1 MNKFKFDIQKNNL
14 SWEKS
19 SIKICDSLNCKEKG
33 EYRAPKSR
41 IKLNE
46 YFFFCLDH
54 IKEYNKSWDFYKGMT
69 VDQIESSMRKDTVWD
84 RPSWPL
90 KGSYKKIFD
99 EFNKYADDF
108 IKTEDDKINDN
119 YFKNKLLDEKLTI
132 EDTKALKNLNLELPI
147 SLEKIKKNY
156 KKLVKIFHPDVNG
169 NNKKA
174 EEKFKQIN
182 ESYKL
187 LLKKFI
193 NKNGK
198 QTK

>member
-14 SWEKS
+14 SWEKTHY
-19 SIKICDSLNCKEKG
+19 KKCDSPKCKKKG

-41 IKLNE
+41 VMLNE
-46 YFFFCLDH
+46 YFYFCLDH
-54 IKEYNKSWDFYKGMT
+54 IKEYNKSWDFYKGMS
-69 VDQIESSMRKDTVWD
+69 VEQIENSMRSDTFWD

-90 KGSYKKIFD
+90 KNSFKNIFD
-99 EFNKYADDF
+99 EFNEYVEDF
-108 IKTEDDKINDN
+108 VKNDDDKINDTF
-119 YFKNKLLDEKLTI
+119 FKNKLLDESLSI
-132 EDTKALKNLNLELPI
+132 EEAKALKELDLKMPI

-169 NNKKA
+169 NNKDA

-193 NKNGK
+193 KKND
-198 QTK
+198 

>member
-14 SWEKS
+14 SWEKTYY
-19 SIKICDSLNCKEKG
+19 KKCDSPKCNDKG

-41 IKLNE
+41 VMLNK
-46 YFFFCLDH
+46 YFYFCLDH
-54 IKEYNKSWDFYKGMT
+54 IKEYNKSWDFYKGMS
-69 VDQIESSMRKDTVWD
+69 VEQIENSMRNDTFWD

-90 KGSYKKIFD
+90 KNSFKNIFD
-99 EFNKYADDF
+99 EFNEYVEDFVKNDD
-108 IKTEDDKINDN
+108 EKINDT
-119 YFKNKLLDEKLTI
+119 YFKNKLFDESLTVE
-132 EDTKALKNLNLELPI
+132 EDKALKELDLKMPI

-169 NNKKA
+169 NNKDA

-187 LLKKFI
+187 LLKKFMK
-193 NKNGK
+193 KND
-198 QTK
+198 

>member
-1 MNKFKFDIQKNNL
+1 MNKFRFDIKKNNL

-19 SIKICDSLNCKEKG
+19 SFKKCDSDKCNEKG

-41 IKLNE
+41 IMLNE
-46 YFFFCLDH
+46 YFYFCLKH
-54 IKEYNKSWDFYKGMT
+54 IKVYNKSWDFYKGMS
-69 VDQIESSMRKDTVWD
+69 VDQIESSMRNDTVWD

-90 KGSYKKIFD
+90 KGNYMNVFD
-99 EFNKYADDF
+99 EFNRYTDDF
-108 IKTEDDKINDN
+108 IKNEDDKVNDN
-119 YFKNKLLDEKLTI
+119 YFKNKLLNETLNI
-132 EDTKALKNLNLELPI
+132 EDTKALNDLDLEMPI
-147 SLEKIKKNY
+147 SLHKIKKNY

-193 NKNGK
+193 KKNGN
-198 QTK
+198 QT

>member
-14 SWEKS
+14 SWEKTHY
-19 SIKICDSLNCKEKG
+19 KKCDSPKCHEKG

-41 IKLNE
+41 VMLNE
-46 YFFFCLDH
+46 YFYFCLDH
-54 IKEYNKSWDFYKGMT
+54 IKEYNKSWDFYKGMS
-69 VDQIESSMRKDTVWD
+69 VEQIENSMRNDTFWD

-90 KGSYKKIFD
+90 KNSFKNIFD
-99 EFNKYADDF
+99 EFNEYVEDF
-108 IKTEDDKINDN
+108 VKNDDDKINDT
-119 YFKNKLLDEKLTI
+119 YFKNKLFDENLTI
-132 EDTKALKNLNLELPI
+132 EEAKALKELDLKMPI

-169 NNKKA
+169 NNKDA

-193 NKNGK
+193 KKNDE
-198 QTK
+198 

>member
-14 SWEKS
+14 SWEKTHY
-19 SIKICDSLNCKEKG
+19 KKCDSPKCNEKG

-41 IKLNE
+41 VMLNK
-46 YFFFCLDH
+46 YFYFCLDH
-54 IKEYNKSWDFYKGMT
+54 IKEYNKSWDFYKGMS
-69 VDQIESSMRKDTVWD
+69 VEQIENSMRSDTFWD

-90 KGSYKKIFD
+90 KNSFKNIFD
-99 EFNKYADDF
+99 EFNEYVEDFVKNDD
-108 IKTEDDKINDN
+108 DQINDS
-119 YFKNKLLDEKLTI
+119 YFKNRLLDENLTLD
-132 EDTKALKNLNLELPI
+132 EAKALKELDLKMPI

-169 NNKKA
+169 NNKDA

-187 LLKKFI
+187 LLKKFMK
-193 NKNGK
+193 KND
-198 QTK
+198 

>member
-14 SWEKS
+14 SWEKRS
-19 SIKICDSLNCKEKG
+19 FKKCDSDNCIEKG

-41 IKLNE
+41 ILLND
-46 YFFFCLDH
+46 YFYFCLLH
-54 IKEYNKSWDFYKGMT
+54 IKEYNKSWNFYKGMT
-69 VDQIESSMRKDTVWD
+69 VDQIENSMRSDTVWD

-90 KGSYKKIFD
+90 KGNYENVF
-99 EFNKYADDF
+99 DDF
-108 IKTEDDKINDN
+108 NDFNDDFVKNENGNVNEN
-119 YFKNKLLDEKLTI
+119 YFKKKLIDETLTS
-132 EDTKALKNLNLELPI
+132 EEAQALKELELEIPI
-147 SLEKIKKNY
+147 SLEKVKKNY

-169 NNKKA
+169 NNKIA

-193 NKNGK
+193 KKNGK
-198 QTK
+198 

>member
-1 MNKFKFDIQKNNL
+1 MNKFRFDIKKNNL
-14 SWEKS
+14 SWEKNS
-19 SIKICDSLNCKEKG
+19 FKKCDSDKCNEKG

-41 IKLNE
+41 IMLNE
-46 YFFFCLDH
+46 YFYFCLKH
-54 IKEYNKSWDFYKGMT
+54 IKVYNKSWDFYKGMS
-69 VDQIESSMRKDTVWD
+69 VDQIESSMRNDTVWD

-90 KGSYKKIFD
+90 KGNYKNVFD
-99 EFNKYADDF
+99 EFNRYTDDF
-108 IKTEDDKINDN
+108 IKNEDDKVNDN
-119 YFKNKLLDEKLTI
+119 YFKNKLLNETLNI
-132 EDTKALKNLNLELPI
+132 EDTKALNDLGLEIPI

-169 NNKKA
+169 NNKNA

-193 NKNGK
+193 KKNGK
-198 QTK
+198 QT

>member
-14 SWEKS
+14 SWEKTNY
-19 SIKICDSLNCKEKG
+19 KKCDSPKCNGEG

-41 IKLNE
+41 VMLNK
-46 YFFFCLDH
+46 YFYFCLDH
-54 IKEYNKSWDFYKGMT
+54 IKEYNKSWDFYKGMS
-69 VDQIESSMRKDTVWD
+69 VEQIENSMRSDTFWD

-90 KGSYKKIFD
+90 KNSFKNIFD
-99 EFNKYADDF
+99 EFNEYVEDF
-108 IKTEDDKINDN
+108 VKNDDDKINDT
-119 YFKNKLLDEKLTI
+119 YFKNKLLDESLTK
-132 EDTKALKNLNLELPI
+132 EEAKALKELDLKIPI

-169 NNKKA
+169 NNKDA

-187 LLKKFI
+187 LLKKFMK
-193 NKNGK
+193 KND
-198 QTK
+198 

>member
-1 MNKFKFDIQKNNL
+1 MNKFRFDIQKNNL

-19 SIKICDSLNCKEKG
+19 SYKKCDSDRCNKKG

-41 IKLNE
+41 IMLNE
-46 YFFFCLDH
+46 YFYFCLQH
-54 IKEYNKSWDFYKGMT
+54 IKEYNKSWDFYKGMS
-69 VDQIESSMRKDTVWD
+69 VDQIESSMRNDTVWD

-90 KGSYKKIFD
+90 KGNHGMILDDFNIF
-99 EFNKYADDF
+99 ADDF
-108 IKTEDDKINDN
+108 LKTENDKFNDN
-119 YFKNKLLDEKLTI
+119 YFKNKLHDEILQP
-132 EDTKALKNLNLELPI
+132 EDTKALNDLDLEMPI

-174 EEKFKQIN
+174 EEKFKKIN

-193 NKNGK
+193 KKNGK
-198 QTK
+198 QT

>member
-1 MNKFKFDIQKNNL
+1 MNKFRFDIKKNNL
-14 SWEKS
+14 SWEKNS
-19 SIKICDSLNCKEKG
+19 FKKCDSDKCNEKG

-41 IKLNE
+41 IMLNE
-46 YFFFCLDH
+46 YFYFCLKH
-54 IKEYNKSWDFYKGMT
+54 IKVYNKSWDFYKGMS
-69 VDQIESSMRKDTVWD
+69 VDQIESSMRNDTVWD

-90 KGSYKKIFD
+90 KGNYMNVFD
-99 EFNKYADDF
+99 EFNRYTDDF
-108 IKTEDDKINDN
+108 IKNEDDKVNDN
-119 YFKNKLLDEKLTI
+119 YFKNKLLDETLNI
-132 EDTKALKNLNLELPI
+132 EDTKALNDLGLEIPI

-169 NNKKA
+169 NNKNA

-193 NKNGK
+193 KKNGK
-198 QTK
+198 QT

>member
-1 MNKFKFDIQKNNL
+1 MGKHKIDINKNSL
-14 SWEKS
+14 SWEKTFFR
-19 SIKICDSLNCKEKG
+19 KCDKNDCNNEGKFK
-33 EYRAPKSR
+33 APKSR
-41 IKLNE
+41 VLLNQ
-46 YFFFCLDH
+46 YYYFCLQH
-54 IKEYNKSWDFYKGMT
+54 IKEYNKSWDFYKGMS
-69 VDQIESSMRKDTVWD
+69 VDQIENSMRNDTVWD

-90 KGSYKKIFD
+90 KNNYRGTFD
-99 EFNKYADDF
+99 EFNNYVDDF
-108 IKTEDDKINDN
+108 IKTQDDKFNDN
-119 YFKNKLLDEKLTI
+119 YFKNKLLDETLTL
-132 EDTKALKNLNLELPI
+132 EDTKALNDLDLEMPI

-193 NKNGK
+193 IKNGK
-198 QTK
+198 

>member
-14 SWEKS
+14 SWEKNS
-19 SIKICDSLNCKEKG
+19 FKKCDSKKCNEKG
-33 EYRAPKSR
+33 EFRAPKSR
-41 IKLNE
+41 IKLND
-46 YFFFCLDH
+46 YFFFCLKH
-54 IKEYNKSWDFYKGMT
+54 IKEYNKSWDFYKGMS
-69 VDQIESSMRKDTVWD
+69 VDQIENSMRNDTVWD

-90 KGSYKKIFD
+90 KGNSINTFD
-99 EFNKYADDF
+99 EYNRLTEDF
-108 IKTEDDKINDN
+108 ILNEDKKNNN
-119 YFKNKLLDEKLTI
+119 YFKNKLLDEILSS
-132 EDTKALKNLNLELPI
+132 EDIKALKELDIKMPI

-193 NKNGK
+193 KKNGNK
-198 QTK
+198 TK

>member
-14 SWEKS
+14 SWEKTHY
-19 SIKICDSLNCKEKG
+19 KKCDSPKCNEKG

-41 IKLNE
+41 VMLNK
-46 YFFFCLDH
+46 YFYFCLDH
-54 IKEYNKSWDFYKGMT
+54 IKEYNKSWDFYKGMS
-69 VDQIESSMRKDTVWD
+69 VEQIENSMRSDTFWD

-90 KGSYKKIFD
+90 KNSFKNTFD
-99 EFNKYADDF
+99 EFNEYVEDFVKNDD
-108 IKTEDDKINDN
+108 EKINDT
-119 YFKNKLLDEKLTI
+119 YFKNKLLDESLTI
-132 EDTKALKNLNLELPI
+132 EEAKALKELDLKMPI

-169 NNKKA
+169 NNKDA

-187 LLKKFI
+187 LLKKFMK
-193 NKNGK
+193 KND
-198 QTK
+198 

>member
-1 MNKFKFDIQKNNL
+1 MNKFRFDIKKNNL

-19 SIKICDSLNCKEKG
+19 SFKKCDSDRCNEKG

-41 IKLNE
+41 IMLNE
-46 YFFFCLDH
+46 YFYFCLKH
-54 IKEYNKSWDFYKGMT
+54 IKEYNKSWDFYKGMS
-69 VDQIESSMRKDTVWD
+69 VDQIENSMRNDTVWD

-90 KGSYKKIFD
+90 KGNYKNVFD
-99 EFNKYADDF
+99 EFNRYTDDF
-108 IKTEDDKINDN
+108 IKNEDDKVNDN
-119 YFKNKLLDEKLTI
+119 YFKNKLLDETLNI
-132 EDTKALKNLNLELPI
+132 EDTKALNDLGLEMPI

-169 NNKKA
+169 NNKNA

-193 NKNGK
+193 KKNGK
-198 QTK
+198 QT

>member
-1 MNKFKFDIQKNNL
+1 MNKFRFDIKKNNL

-19 SIKICDSLNCKEKG
+19 SFKKCDSDKCNEKG

-41 IKLNE
+41 IMLNE
-46 YFFFCLDH
+46 YFYFCLKH
-54 IKEYNKSWDFYKGMT
+54 IKVYNKSWDFYKGMS
-69 VDQIESSMRKDTVWD
+69 VDQIESSMRNDTVWD

-90 KGSYKKIFD
+90 KGNYKNVFD
-99 EFNKYADDF
+99 EFNRYTDDF
-108 IKTEDDKINDN
+108 IKNEDDKVNDN
-119 YFKNKLLDEKLTI
+119 YFKNKLLNETLNI
-132 EDTKALKNLNLELPI
+132 EDTKALNDLGLEIPI

-169 NNKKA
+169 NNKNA

-193 NKNGK
+193 KKNGN
-198 QTK
+198 QT

>member
-14 SWEKS
+14 SWEKTHY
-19 SIKICDSLNCKEKG
+19 KKCDSPKCNQKG

-41 IKLNE
+41 VMLNK
-46 YFFFCLDH
+46 YFYFCLDH
-54 IKEYNKSWDFYKGMT
+54 IKEYNKSWDFYKGMS
-69 VDQIESSMRKDTVWD
+69 VEQIENSMRSDTFWD

-90 KGSYKKIFD
+90 KNSFKNIFD
-99 EFNKYADDF
+99 EFNEYVEDF
-108 IKTEDDKINDN
+108 VKNDDDKINDTF
-119 YFKNKLLDEKLTI
+119 FKNKLLDESLSL
-132 EDTKALKNLNLELPI
+132 EEAKALKELDLKMPI

-169 NNKKA
+169 NNKDA

-187 LLKKFI
+187 LLKKFMK
-193 NKNGK
+193 KND
-198 QTK
+198 

>member
-1 MNKFKFDIQKNNL
+1 MNKFKFDIKKNNL
-14 SWEKS
+14 SWEKRS
-19 SIKICDSLNCKEKG
+19 YRKCDSYKCTEKG
-33 EYRAPKSR
+33 EYKAPKSR
-41 IKLNE
+41 ILLND
-46 YFFFCLDH
+46 YFYFCLNH

-69 VDQIESSMRKDTVWD
+69 VDQIENSMRSDAVWD

-90 KGSYKKIFD
+90 KGKYTNDFD
-99 EFNKYADDF
+99 EFDEYIDDF
-108 IKTEDDKINDN
+108 IKTKNNKVNEN
-119 YFKNKLLDEKLTI
+119 YFKNKLLDETLTI
-132 EDTKALKNLNLELPI
+132 EEAQALKELGLEMPI
-147 SLEKIKKNY
+147 SLEKVKKNY

-193 NKNGK
+193 KK
-198 QTK
+198 DE

>member
-14 SWEKS
+14 SWEKTHY
-19 SIKICDSLNCKEKG
+19 KKCDSPNCNEKG

-41 IKLNE
+41 VMLNE
-46 YFFFCLDH
+46 YFYFCLDH
-54 IKEYNKSWDFYKGMT
+54 IKEYNKSWDFYKGMS
-69 VDQIESSMRKDTVWD
+69 VEQIENSMRNDTFWD

-90 KGSYKKIFD
+90 KNSFKNIFD
-99 EFNKYADDF
+99 EFNEYVEDF
-108 IKTEDDKINDN
+108 VKNDDDKINDTF
-119 YFKNKLLDEKLTI
+119 FKNKLLDESLSL
-132 EDTKALKNLNLELPI
+132 EEAKALKELDLKMPI

-169 NNKKA
+169 NNKDA

-187 LLKKFI
+187 LLKKFMK
-193 NKNGK
+193 KND
-198 QTK
+198 

>member
-14 SWEKS
+14 SWEKTHY
-19 SIKICDSLNCKEKG
+19 KRCDSPKCNEKG

-41 IKLNE
+41 VMLNK
-46 YFFFCLDH
+46 YFYFCLDH
-54 IKEYNKSWDFYKGMT
+54 IKEYNKSWDFYKGMS
-69 VDQIESSMRKDTVWD
+69 VEQIENSMRSDTFWD

-90 KGSYKKIFD
+90 KNSFKNIFD
-99 EFNKYADDF
+99 EFNEYVEDF
-108 IKTEDDKINDN
+108 VKNDDDKINDS
-119 YFKNKLLDEKLTI
+119 YFKNKLLDESFTI
-132 EDTKALKNLNLELPI
+132 QEAKALKELDLKMPI

-169 NNKKA
+169 NNKDA

-187 LLKKFI
+187 LLKKFMK
-193 NKNGK
+193 KND
-198 QTK
+198 

>member
-14 SWEKS
+14 SWEKTHY
-19 SIKICDSLNCKEKG
+19 KKCDSPKCNEKG

-41 IKLNE
+41 VMLNK
-46 YFFFCLDH
+46 YFYFCLDH
-54 IKEYNKSWDFYKGMT
+54 IKEYNKSWDFYKGMS
-69 VDQIESSMRKDTVWD
+69 VEPIENSMRSDTFWD

-90 KGSYKKIFD
+90 KNSFKNIFD
-99 EFNKYADDF
+99 EFNEYVEDF
-108 IKTEDDKINDN
+108 VKNDDDKINDT
-119 YFKNKLLDEKLTI
+119 YFKNKLLDESLTI
-132 EDTKALKNLNLELPI
+132 EEAKALKELDLKMPI

-169 NNKKA
+169 NNKDA

-187 LLKKFI
+187 LLKKFMK
-193 NKNGK
+193 KND
-198 QTK
+198 

>member
-14 SWEKS
+14 SWEKTHY
-19 SIKICDSLNCKEKG
+19 KKCDSPKCNEKG

-41 IKLNE
+41 VMLNK
-46 YFFFCLDH
+46 YFYFCLDH
-54 IKEYNKSWDFYKGMT
+54 IKEYNKSWDFYKGMS
-69 VDQIESSMRKDTVWD
+69 VEQIENSMRSDTFWD

-90 KGSYKKIFD
+90 KNSFKNIFD
-99 EFNKYADDF
+99 EFNEYVEDF
-108 IKTEDDKINDN
+108 VKNDDDKINDT
-119 YFKNKLLDEKLTI
+119 YFKNKLLDESLTI
-132 EDTKALKNLNLELPI
+132 EEAKALKELDLKMPI

-169 NNKKA
+169 NNKNA

-182 ESYKL
+182 ESYKI

-193 NKNGK
+193 KKNEK
-198 QTK
+198 QSK

>member
-14 SWEKS
+14 SWEKTHY
-19 SIKICDSLNCKEKG
+19 KKCDSPKCNEKG

-41 IKLNE
+41 VMLNK
-46 YFFFCLDH
+46 YFYFCLDH
-54 IKEYNKSWDFYKGMT
+54 IKEYNKSWDFYKGMS
-69 VDQIESSMRKDTVWD
+69 VEQIENSMRSDTFWD

-90 KGSYKKIFD
+90 KNSFKNIFD
-99 EFNKYADDF
+99 EFNEYVEDF
-108 IKTEDDKINDN
+108 VKNDDDKINDT
-119 YFKNKLLDEKLTI
+119 YFKNKLLDESFTI
-132 EDTKALKNLNLELPI
+132 EEAKALKELDLKMPI

-169 NNKKA
+169 NNKDA

-193 NKNGK
+193 K
-198 QTK
+198 